1 MILVTGGAG
10 YIGSHTCKILSS
22 CGHESVVI
30 DNLSTGHKSAVKWSP
45 LVIGD
50 IADETLVKSIIN
62 QYQIDAVIHF
72 AANAYVSESIWNP
85 RKYYENNVLASINLL
100 HAIVD
105 SGVKH
110 FVFSSSC
117 ATYGIPQEIP
127 ITESQLCQPINP
139 YDESKLVIEKALK
152 WYGEAYGF
160 NWIALRYFNASGAEP
175 SNEIGENHIPETH
188 LIPLAIFTALGK
200 QPFFNIYGNTYPTKD
215 GTAIRDYIHVLDLAM
230 AHVLAVDYLLQGNE
244 SKILN
249 LGIGEGYSVYDV
261 IKATEEVS
269 NRTIKTKIVNRREGD
284 PPVLIASP
292 DQAKECL
299 NWSPQFNNLQ
309 SCKV

>member
-1 MILVTGGAG
+1 MYLVSAKYIL
-10 YIGSHTCKILSS
+10 
-22 CGHESVVI
+22 
-30 DNLSTGHKSAVKWSP
+30 
-45 LVIGD
+45 
-50 IADETLVKSIIN
+50 
-62 QYQIDAVIHF
+62 
-72 AANAYVSESIWNP
+72 
-85 RKYYENNVLASINLL
+85 ENMYNKV
-100 HAIVD
+100 
-105 SGVKH
+105 
-110 FVFSSSC
+110 
-117 ATYGIPQEIP
+117 
-127 ITESQLCQPINP
+127 
-139 YDESKLVIEKALK
+139 
-152 WYGEAYGF
+152 
-160 NWIALRYFNASGAEP
+160 
-175 SNEIGENHIPETH
+175 NEIGENHIPETH

-299 NWSPQFNNLQ
+299 NWSPKFNDLQ
-309 SCKV
+309 SIIETAWNWHLRH